1 VTLPVDLFV
10 SAFVTLLVIVD
21 PPGCAPIFAR
31 LTREA
36 EPAERRSMA
45 IRATLIGAGIL
56 LFFAI
61 LGQAFLGAI
70 GISLDA
76 LSIAGGILLFL
87 FSIDMIFERRTERRQ
102 ARARDVAD
110 SQVEDISVFPMAIP
124 MIAGPGSIAT
134 IMLLVARADSA
145 ADLAAVYGALFLVL
159 LITLVALLA
168 ARPLMRLLG
177 EKVEAMITRVLGVVL
192 AALAAQITV
201 DGLKGAFGLS

>member
-21 PPGCAPIFAR
+21 PPGCAPIFAG

-110 SQVEDISVFPMAIP
+110 SQVEDVSVFPMAIP